1 MPIINRE
8 LDVSEKRKI
17 SQAVIYNKAAGTYA
31 VNLVPYPCALES
43 ARVAAAGVSGAVV
56 AQMAVQ
62 RFIAGAGLTSILTG
76 ATITVTT
83 IGTSGMQGISLLG
96 GASLFP
102 LQQDDLVSVVTTGTG
117 ITELTVAIVV
127 KALQDIKSPQGLTS

>member
-8 LDVSEKRKI
+8 LDVSEKR
-17 SQAVIYNKAAGTYA
+17 QVIVEKTENKAAGTYGLY
-31 VNLVPYPCALES
+31 LVPYPCALES
-43 ARVAAAGVSGAVV
+43 ARVAAAGVSGTVV

-62 RFIAGAGLTSILTG
+62 RFIAGSGLTSILTG

-96 GASLFP
+96 GASLFN
-102 LQQDDLVSVVTTGTG
+102 LQQDDLVSIVTTGTG
-117 ITELTVAIVV
+117 ITELTVAIVC